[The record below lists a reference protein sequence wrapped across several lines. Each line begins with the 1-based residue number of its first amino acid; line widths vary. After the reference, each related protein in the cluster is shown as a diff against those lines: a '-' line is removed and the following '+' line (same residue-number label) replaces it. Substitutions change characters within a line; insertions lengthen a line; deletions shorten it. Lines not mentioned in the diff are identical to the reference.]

1 MLTNLLAPLDGERFG
16 AAALAAAHAKA
27 EAMGIALR
35 RVSRRDDRLA
45 GWIDGAFPVSWWSS
59 ETYAGHAWIAER
71 DGAILGFAAFGTT
84 TLRYGWL
91 RTWRTR
97 KDVGIFGPFGMLE
110 AERGKGIGTLL
121 LTVAM
126 YSIAARGAKFA
137 LIPAVGSERLQQM
150 YVHHAGAEIVDSYD
164 FPPHRPRTVIMASG
178 AGSNTRALLERA
190 AAESTAVTVAAIVT
204 DRADA
209 GVAAVAREHGVP
221 LVVAAWDRE
230 HESRAEYDARLG
242 ATVAEINPELILML
256 GWMHL
261 VDADFI
267 ARFPQVLNLHP
278 AFLPLRLSADEAMAP
293 DGLVVPALRGAH
305 ALRDAIDAGVTW
317 SGATVHRVTA
327 KTDRGEV
334 FVRVPVPVKPD
345 DDAATLRE
353 RVRPAEF
360 AAVASAVRR
369 WNAENEAAWMTIA

>member
-1 MLTNLLAPLDGERFG
+1 VLTNLLAPLDRERFN
-16 AAALAAAHAKA
+16 AAALGAAHAKA
-27 EAMGIALR
+27 ESMGIALR

-84 TLRYGWL
+84 ALRYGWL
-91 RTWRTR
+91 RDWRTR
-97 KDVGIFGPFGMLE
+97 KDVGVFGPFGMV
-110 AERGKGIGTLL
+110 ASERGKGIGTLL
-121 LTVAM
+121 LTAAM

-137 LIPAVGSERLQQM
+137 LIPAVGGERLQQM
-150 YVHHAGAEIVDSYD
+150 YVRAAGAEIVDTYE
-164 FPPHRPRTVIMASG
+164 FPSHRPRTVIMASG
-178 AGSNTRALLERA
+178 AGSNARALLERA
-190 AAESTAVTVAAIVT
+190 TDGTTAITIAAIVT
-204 DRADA
+204 DHVDA

-221 LVVAAWDRE
+221 LIVTAWDRKN
-230 HESRAEYDARLG
+230 ESRADYDTRLG
-242 ATVAEINPELILML
+242 ATVADLNPELILML

-305 ALRDAIDAGVTW
+305 ALRDAIDAGITW

-334 FVRVPVPVKPD
+334 FVRIAVPVEPND
-345 DDAATLRE
+345 DEATLRE

-369 WNAENEAAWMTIA
+369 WNAENESAWTTIA